1 MVFVALVATAF
12 AVLSISCIFLV
23 RYYKSPSVTLDVTI
37 AVYLSWVLGFS
48 GIILLPFDMAEAL
61 LDHEKSPAL
70 NEIWHFIY
78 WSTFVLAWGV
88 LPIQTSYHTSGGF
101 TFQAKLWEAF
111 FQNLLFYIVSGIIG
125 VIYIGYRVGTGSAS
139 LSEVIGFAMAMGN
152 TYGVLLIIALMGNG
166 LVALPRRLW
175 QLGNTEKELTRLYL
189 LAPNVESAFCDARF
203 ELEDC
208 EEEEQRVGREA
219 VGKDKEIEHM
229 AQVIRQRVQ
238 SFNYEGR
245 SMSLQYAR
253 HGSKDETKQTPVTR
267 KGLVALN
274 KRLIQAQ
281 LKVLAG
287 DRRWRIL
294 LSRAKIL
301 EDLVSG
307 QLAPEDSSWCE
318 MQMAIESQPDTITH
332 SLCGPFS
339 KIHNQLRL
347 SWRRHIFKHVCR
359 IGAVLCAFASAVI
372 LWSELVMST
381 NLNSP
386 IGAILTGIAG
396 TEASRS
402 NSTSNGESFIAQF
415 LIFLALCYMSVCT
428 YWSLF
433 RINIGWAYT
442 LQGPHLSPPSSLIFN
457 AMYFCRLQFSI
468 GYNFLL
474 FVNLTK
480 MRQTSFFSDLVISM
494 EIVPLFGSSFS
505 VYAPIITA
513 IIGGF
518 TLFNG
523 YGRLL
528 KLMGI
533 EHEDAVYS
541 DTLACFKASADTL
554 EDEKREEGRK
564 LVASKLHTTVVSSG
578 GAGRRESNVTRRE
591 SAASRRVDDDEDD
604 EPAPPRGL
612 PTVSPMHPSSSD
624 TRPASALRTSGLSNA
639 SASTATTRTSGSS
652 SMDIGIIK
660 SKGMLDHPV
669 LPALASRYSKVDQDS
684 SVSSVSSSSSVND
697 SKIAVKS
704 NLFGDDMGS
713 VGVLNLP
720 PKGKVYG
727 GRYS

>member
-12 AVLSISCIFLV
+12 AALSISCIFLV
-23 RYYKSPSVTLDVTI
+23 RYYKSSSVTIDVTI

-61 LDHEKSPAL
+61 LDHTKSPVL

-78 WSTFVLAWGV
+78 WSTFVLAWGI

-111 FQNLLFYIVSGIIG
+111 YQNLLFYIVSGIIG
-125 VIYIGYRVGTGSAS
+125 IIYIGYRVGTGSAS

-208 EEEEQRVGREA
+208 EEEEQRVARECI
-219 VGKDKEIEHM
+219 GMDKEIEQM
-229 AQVIRQRVQ
+229 AEVVRGRVQ
-238 SFNYEGR
+238 SFTYEGR
-245 SMSLQYAR
+245 STSLQYAR
-253 HGSKDETKQTPVTR
+253 HGSKDETKQTPVTK

-294 LSRAKIL
+294 LTRAKRL

-307 QLAPEDSSWCE
+307 QLAAEDSSWCE
-318 MQMAIESQPDTITH
+318 MRMAIESQPENDGNSRTQ
-332 SLCGPFS
+332 SFCGPFS

-347 SWRRHIFKHVCR
+347 SWRRYIFKHVCR
-359 IGAVLCAFASAVI
+359 IGAIFCAFASAII

-386 IGAILTGIAG
+386 IGAILTRIAG

-402 NSTSNGESFIAQF
+402 DGNSDGESFLAQF
-415 LIFLALCYMSVCT
+415 LIFLALCYMSICT

-433 RINIGWAYT
+433 RVNIGWAYT
-442 LQGPHLSPPSSLIFN
+442 LQGPYLSPPSSLIFN

-474 FVNLTK
+474 FVNLSK
-480 MRQTSFFSDLVISM
+480 MRQSSFFSDLVINM

-505 VYAPIITA
+505 VYAPIITV

-533 EHEDAVYS
+533 DHEDAVYS
-541 DTLACFKASADTL
+541 DTLACFKSAADTL

-564 LVASKLHTTVVSSG
+564 LVASKLHTTAISVSSS
-578 GAGRRESNVTRRE
+578 RRETNVPRRDTNM
-591 SAASRRVDDDEDD
+591 SRRLEDDDDD
-604 EPAPPRGL
+604 SGPRNL
-612 PTVSPMHPSSSD
+612 PTVSPLHP
-624 TRPASALRTSGLSNA
+624 TSGGARRGSAPRSLSNA
-639 SASTATTRTSGSS
+639 SGTTTTTRTSGSS
-652 SMDIGIIK
+652 SMDIGVVK
-660 SKGMLDHPV
+660 SKGGHDTTA
-669 LPALASRYSKVDQDS
+669 PALATRYSKVDQE
-684 SVSSVSSSSSVND
+684 SVSSVGSSSSVGD
-697 SKIAVKS
+697 KDIAKS
-704 NLFGDDMGS
+704 NIFGDDMGS
-713 VGVLNLP
+713 GGVLNLP
-720 PKGKVYG
+720 SKGKVYG